1 MLRSPQKRTRDLHLF
16 STLVND
22 VASIGPCGIRR
33 DGLSGRQWVPW
44 DTCVGCDQASM
55 DCRERVDRGQLV
67 VVQCG
72 LRYALS
78 GSSGPRRR
86 GGCGWHWMVGMVTGL
101 RDVARAR

>member
-1 MLRSPQKRTRDLHLF
+1 MHGYGE
-16 STLVND
+16 V
-22 VASIGPCGIRR
+22 
-33 DGLSGRQWVPW
+33 
-44 DTCVGCDQASM
+44 QASM
-55 DCRERVDRGQLV
+55 DCREGVDRGPLV
-67 VVQCG
+67 VVQWD